1 MELISI
7 LIFALFLISGFGFFG
22 FKLMKISR
30 NIRLGKPVNRFD
42 RPLERLKVMA
52 MVALGQ
58 SKMVVR
64 PVAGIMHIFIYL
76 AFVITQVELIEII
89 IDGLTGN
96 HRIFYHQFEGSAILR
111 GIYVFTISFIEIL
124 SVLAFVATI
133 VFLWRRNMLKLPRF
147 VKSEL
152 NGWPRLDAN
161 IILFV
166 EIYLIVCIF
175 SMNIADQAL
184 NQGKYG
190 FAISGMLWPYFQ
202 GLPESFLHIWEK
214 AGWWGH
220 YLGIIGFL
228 FYLPTSK
235 HFHILISFPNTYFSK
250 LEPKGQLS
258 NLESVTNEVK
268 LMLDPSADPYAA
280 PNPDAPLPS
289 FGAKD
294 VTDLTW
300 KQLMDAYSC
309 TECGRCTSECPAN
322 GTGKL
327 LSPRKIMMDTRDR
340 LEEVGRN
347 IDKYG
352 PDFKD
357 EKTLLHS
364 YITPEEL
371 WACTT
376 CNACA
381 EACPIN
387 IDPVSIIIDL
397 RRSLVMEESAAPASL
412 NTMFSNIENNM
423 APWQFSPSDRL
434 NWVNEN

>member
-1 MELISI
+1 MEFISI
-7 LIFALFLISGFGFFG
+7 GIFALFLISGFGYFG
-22 FKLMKISR
+22 FKLIKISR

-42 RPLERLKVMA
+42 RPMERLKVMT

-64 PVAGIMHIFIYL
+64 PVAGIMHIFIYV
-76 AFVITQVELIEII
+76 AFVITQIELIEII

-96 HRIFYHQFEGSAILR
+96 HRIFYHLFEGHAFLSGL
-111 GIYVFTISFIEIL
+111 YVVTISFIEIF

-161 IILFV
+161 IILFI

-175 SMNIADQAL
+175 SMNISDQVL

-190 FAISGMLWPYFQ
+190 FAISGMLWPHFQ
-202 GLPESFLHIWEK
+202 GFSESFLHIWEK

-250 LEPKGQLS
+250 LEAKGQLT

-268 LMLDPSADPYAA
+268 LMLDPSADSYAA

-347 IDKYG
+347 IDKHG

-357 EKTLLHS
+357 EKTLLHN
-364 YITPEEL
+364 YISAEEL

-397 RRSLVMEESAAPASL
+397 RRSLVMEESAAPGSL

-423 APWQFSPSDRL
+423 APWQFSPADRL